1 MMIVCILSRPKWMKF
16 LLKIN
21 IICNGDGD
29 EDANTFLFGIYSTHP
44 YSFIAL
50 LSLIFFFISFV
61 KIIMAAL
68 NGRQLNQ
75 QKKINAKQNL
85 SIFDGRYGIFR
96 TKCDLFFYG
105 WIFCFTILFNESAFN
120 EWRNGASYQR
130 TKVRDSNSKW
140 RSPILNKAQALS
152 VYNVTNANKIQPSPC
167 FFFIGYTELLNT
179 TTTN

>member
-21 IICNGDGD
+21 IICNGDD
-29 EDANTFLFGIYSTHP
+29 DDANTFLFGIYSTHP

-50 LSLIFFFISFV
+50 LSLIFFYLVCKNNYGGV
-61 KIIMAAL
+61 KRKAT
-68 NGRQLNQ
+68 QP
-75 QKKINAKQNL
+75 KKMNAKQNL
-85 SIFDGRYGIFR
+85 SIFDGRYEIFR
-96 TKCDLFFYG
+96 TKCELFFYG
-105 WIFCFTILFNESAFN
+105 WIFYFTMLFNESAFN

-167 FFFIGYTELLNT
+167 FFFSDILNFWT
-179 TTTN
+179 QQQQIKL